1 MNHRSVKSLIGLPP
15 RGNNSVLEST
25 KSYSTKVENRFAD
38 WDDVNSYRGMH
49 NNDTGP
55 GQYNLPQLVAVEKKS
70 LSSMR
75 NSPRHSIGL
84 PSARNKPYHKETYT
98 DFIGRSSPA
107 LNKYNPDYSVGKN
120 KDPQF
125 S

>member
-1 MNHRSVKSLIGLPP
+1 MKSHSVTNLIGFTKTS
-15 RGNNSVLEST
+15 GSVMDMT
-25 KSYSTKVENRFAD
+25 KSFSNKVDYRFND

-49 NNDTGP
+49 NNDAGP

-84 PSARNKPYHKETYT
+84 PFDKNIPYHKETYT

-107 LNKYNPDYSVGKN
+107 VN
-120 KDPQF
+120 
-125 S
+125 